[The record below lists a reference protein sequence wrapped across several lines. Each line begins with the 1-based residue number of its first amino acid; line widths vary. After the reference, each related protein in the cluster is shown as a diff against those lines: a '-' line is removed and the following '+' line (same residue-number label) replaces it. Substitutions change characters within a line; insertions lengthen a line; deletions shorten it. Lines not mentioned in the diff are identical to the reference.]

1 MTRKTEFYA
10 ITPMGKYIKAY
21 SLDELKES
29 LEEQGEQKVEMYVV
43 FMYDKPYIAQLGKG
57 NKYWWPQINIIDVN
71 GNPTKYQRGAFR
83 VKWIFPDSGSYYFAG
98 RKIQFEN
105 CITNEIEEIT
115 ISGNKS
121 VEYVTID
128 LFYTSLRD
136 TLSKLN
142 KEFCDKLIMSNK

>member
-1 MTRKTEFYA
+1 MTKKTEFYA

-21 SLDELKES
+21 SLGELKES
-29 LEEQGEQKVEMYVV
+29 LEAQSEQDIEMYVV
-43 FMYDKPYIAQLGKG
+43 FMYDKPYITQFGK
-57 NKYWWPQINIIDVN
+57 KYWWPQINIIDAN
-71 GNPTKYQRGAFR
+71 GTPIKYQRGAFR
-83 VKWIFPDSGSYYFAG
+83 VKWIYPDSGSYYFAS

-105 CITNEIEEIT
+105 CVTNELEEIT

-142 KEFCDKLIMSNK
+142 KEFCNKLITSNY